1 MKNFLTALG
10 IFLIVLLM
18 WLIIGVTKFD
28 RNIFLPSSVLDK
40 AAPLNVNIDVEF
52 IRDLSKP
59 ANGPNRQ

>member
-28 RNIFLPSSVLDK
+28 RSIFLPSSVLDK
-40 AAPLNVNIDVEF
+40 AAPLNVNIDIEF
-52 IRDLSKP
+52 IKSLKNP
-59 ANGPNRQ
+59 AYGSNGQ